1 MTAIWMGLVAVAAL
15 MGIAFLI
22 MAYYSLLE
30 SLFPEELRASEV
42 HTVTTKDLWKL
53 RVCRYRK
60 ERSTGEP
67 VLFVHGAMVNHHNF
81 TMPRGACLIDYLAA
95 RGFDCW
101 AVDLRGTRSSVP
113 PFERAHADATMDD
126 HLLLDLPAVLR
137 HIRKTTGYDR
147 VHWIGHSM
155 GGMLLYAYCL
165 EHGDEHIASAV
176 TLGAPCGFEGV
187 DLHVPGFITRAVRRN
202 PALCGKVARGAMP
215 IAFMLRL
222 SSRYMPT
229 NPRNM
234 HPDMT
239 VGDIFNTIEDPL
251 HRIVEDLLHWM
262 KSKTWRMK
270 GGQLDVLAGLP
281 TLRVP
286 LLAVFGT
293 QDPYTPLDTAKK
305 FFDALA
311 APDKEMLVLGKA
323 QGCEEEYNHC
333 DLAFGKDVERVLD
346 APVLKWLKA
355 HPIRE
360 HVRPEEVDIEPDAN
374 YRPPLD
380 ASQRAGIISGD
391 SYAHVTSA
399 SAVEASSAPA
409 PWAGGPQAVQPVV
422 EPVETQSV
430 AVPRRVS
437 TPRRGA
443 RKTEVPVAVE
453 KAADSRRKRSSAAG
467 RRAGVRHAKSA
478 SAANP
483 LKATTGKAGRKAVA
497 KAGVEAARSSRK
509 AGRQEKAAD
518 SASGKA
524 KKSSSR
530 AAAAPKA
537 VARKPAGSKSMP
549 AKPAKPKPSPAS
561 VPGVPAA
568 EASKAEAKSRPS
580 AATLSAI
587 LSASRELERLAGK

>member
-1 MTAIWMGLVAVAAL
+1 MTAIWMGLVVLAAL
-15 MGIAFLI
+15 MGVAFLI

-30 SLFPEELRASEV
+30 SVFPEELRASEV

-53 RVCRYRK
+53 RVCRYRR

-81 TMPRGACLIDYLAA
+81 TMPKGACLIDYLAA

-126 HLLLDLPAVLR
+126 HLLFDLPAVLR

-165 EHGDEHIASAV
+165 EHGDGHIASAV

-187 DLHVPGFITRAVRRN
+187 EMHVPAFVVRAVRRN
-202 PALCGKVARGAMP
+202 PALCGRIARGAMP
-215 IAFMLRL
+215 LAFLLRL

-234 HPDMT
+234 HRDMT
-239 VGDIFNTIEDPL
+239 VGAIFNTIEDPL
-251 HRIVEDLLHWM
+251 HRIVEELLHWM

-293 QDPYTPLDTAKK
+293 QDPYTPLETAKK
-305 FFDALA
+305 FFASLA
-311 APDKEMLVLGKA
+311 SQDKELLILGKA

-333 DLAFGKDVERVLD
+333 DLAFGRDVERVLA
-346 APVLKWLKA
+346 APVLRWLKA

-360 HVRPEEVDIEPDAN
+360 HVRPEEVDIEPDAG

-399 SAVEASSAPA
+399 VPVEVSIPPV
-409 PWAGGPQAVQPVV
+409 PWAGGPRPVQPVD
-422 EPVETQSV
+422 EDT
-430 AVPRRVS
+430 
-437 TPRRGA
+437 
-443 RKTEVPVAVE
+443 AVE
-453 KAADSRRKRSSAAG
+453 KAPARRRGTGPRRTVPKAKRVGGKPGAKAAAQGRQRAKTPPAATTEKSGSKKAKAATKAGPLESGKAVRAAPSVAG
-467 RRAGVRHAKSA
+467 RAASVKGKRAPGQAKAA
-478 SAANP
+478 SP
-483 LKATTGKAGRKAVA
+483 GKAGGKKPAPA
-497 KAGVEAARSSRK
+497 KSK
-509 AGRQEKAAD
+509 P
-518 SASGKA
+518 
-524 KKSSSR
+524 
-530 AAAAPKA
+530 PKA
-537 VARKPAGSKSMP
+537 VKGVMPSAPVRKAAG
-549 AKPAKPKPSPAS
+549 
-561 VPGVPAA
+561 GETPAA
-568 EASKAEAKSRPS
+568 PEAKSRPS
-580 AATLSAI
+580 AATLNAI
-587 LSASRELERLAGK
+587 LSASRELDRLAGK